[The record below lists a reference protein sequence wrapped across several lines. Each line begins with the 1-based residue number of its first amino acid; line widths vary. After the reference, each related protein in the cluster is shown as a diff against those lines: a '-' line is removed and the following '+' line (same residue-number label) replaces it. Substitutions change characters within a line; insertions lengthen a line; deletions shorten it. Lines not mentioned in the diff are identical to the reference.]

1 MDLRQAYKILE
12 IPENSSMPEIKQA
25 YRDLAQIWH
34 PDRHTQNERLQT
46 KALEKMKEL
55 NAAYDCICL
64 HLNAERATGFTADES
79 KHEGYT
85 QTIIVCPECG
95 TKNRVRSPINDSG
108 AKCGRCGSYLFR
120 EKQKRQ
126 SEGEWEHRTLCGDG
140 ACIGIIG
147 STGRCTKCGKTYEE
161 GIAADKKASWQQ
173 QAQHKSRSHRK
184 KTIVYGAV
192 GVGLFLLFLLIL
204 NSFQSPSGN
213 GTGLQNAPVKSSA
226 RPPASP
232 VRPLPVTP
240 SKGSEVPIEL
250 EPVNPNRLRTGSAP
264 YTGGIRSGRSGITVD
279 NGTDTDAI
287 VRVVRFRDGGQ
298 EKVRN
303 FYVRAHDQFV
313 AKRIPP
319 GEYVLRVAFGTD
331 WNSETRKFNYRKSFS
346 ETQTFAVDETT
357 WTETRDEGEV
367 LRTRSSKLS
376 ITLHKVL
383 HGNFQSHPIN
393 EDEFWQ

>member
-12 IPENSSMPEIKQA
+12 IPESSSMPEIKQV
-25 YRDLAQIWH
+25 YRDLANIWH
-34 PDRHTQNERLQT
+34 PDRHMQNERLQT

-64 HLNAERATGFTADES
+64 HLKAERATVFIDDES
-79 KHEGYT
+79 KHEGST
-85 QTIIVCPECG
+85 QTVIVCQECG
-95 TKNRVRSPINDSG
+95 TKNRARSPINDSG
-108 AKCGRCGSYLFR
+108 AKCGRCGNYLFR
-120 EKQKRQ
+120 HEKQKWQ
-126 SEGEWEHRTLCGDG
+126 SEGDFCGYGD
-140 ACIGIIG
+140 CIGIIG

-161 GIAADKKASWQQ
+161 GIAAYKYKAERRRQQ
-173 QAQHKSRSHRK
+173 QSQHKSRSRRK
-184 KTIVYGAV
+184 KAIVYGSV
-192 GVGLFLLFLLIL
+192 GVGILLLFLLII
-204 NSFQSPSGN
+204 NSSQSPSGN
-213 GTGLQNAPVKSSA
+213 RTGLQN
-226 RPPASP
+226 
-232 VRPLPVTP
+232 T
-240 SKGSEVPIEL
+240 
-250 EPVNPNRLRTGSAP
+250 PVNPNRLRTGSAP
-264 YTGGIRSGRSGITVD
+264 YTGEIRLGESKITVD
-279 NGTDTDAI
+279 NGTDTEAI

-313 AKRIPP
+313 AERIPP

-331 WNSETRKFNYRKSFS
+331 WNSEARKFNYRKSFV

-367 LRTRSSKLS
+367 LRTRSSALS
-376 ITLHKVL
+376 ITLHEVL

>member
-1 MDLRQAYKILE
+1 
-12 IPENSSMPEIKQA
+12 
-25 YRDLAQIWH
+25 
-34 PDRHTQNERLQT
+34 
-46 KALEKMKEL
+46 MKEL